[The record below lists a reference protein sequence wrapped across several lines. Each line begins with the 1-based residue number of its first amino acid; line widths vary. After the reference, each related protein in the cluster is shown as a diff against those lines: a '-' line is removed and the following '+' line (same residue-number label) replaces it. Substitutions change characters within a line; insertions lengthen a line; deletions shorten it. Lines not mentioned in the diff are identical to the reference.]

1 MKKIACVAV
10 LVLACAP
17 VSVWAE
23 DLKPDMKA
31 PDAKASDAEKPK
43 ELKEKKQKE
52 KEKKEKPEQKK
63 PETKKPELITP
74 WDMAFGGAM
83 MSDYNFRGITQSN
96 HRPSVASYFEPR
108 YNFDNSL
115 QAYLGLSGESISFSN
130 RAPSEIDFY
139 GGIRPAFGNLALD
152 FGAWYYWYP
161 GGECSHKFIRDCF
174 PSLSNGNVIKADL
187 SFWEAYGKAIYA
199 VNDQFWLGGAAY
211 WSPSVFNSGA
221 EGTFLAGMAK
231 YILPPVLPYGIGS
244 FISAD
249 VGHWFLGTSD
259 SFYAVR
265 GFPGGI
271 PYKSYTTWD
280 VGLAFTWKQ
289 FTLDL
294 RYYDT
299 NLNRG
304 DCNAF
309 TKDFGA
315 GGVSST
321 PINPGGPGSSWCGAT
336 FLAKLSIDLT
346 KDNLKKREERMS
358 EEKKPEMKGWEE
370 KGPEDKR
377 PEDKKTEDKKTED
390 KKTED
395 KKTEDKKTEGK
406 KAEDKKA
413 EDKKAEDKKAEDKKA
428 EDKKAELKNPWDIAF
443 GTALM
448 SEFNI
453 RGVSGTDH
461 RPSMEPY
468 FESRYNFSD
477 SLQAYMRLWGN
488 SVVFPNR
495 AAVAINLWAGTRTTF
510 GNLAL
515 DYGLWPRWFPGGE
528 CTEPLSFAP
537 CGTGRLSQRGVVI
550 PADLSFWEIFARAT
564 YHVDNRLSFSGGAYW
579 SPSVFNSGDPA
590 TYVVGTAKY
599 ILPTIR
605 PWNIGWLVFGEVGH
619 WFREGTPYPSYT
631 NWYAGLAFTWKQFTL
646 DLRYS
651 DTNRPDC
658 LTETANVALL
668 EVAGIPRSDRCGKT
682 FIGRLSVDLTRDNLR

>member
-1 MKKIACVAV
+1 MKKIACAAAF
-10 LVLACAP
+10 VLACVP
-17 VSVWAE
+17 VSVLAE
-23 DLKPDMKA
+23 DLTPDTKTADVEM
-31 PDAKASDAEKPK
+31 PDAKKPK
-43 ELKEKKQKE
+43 EKKEKE
-52 KEKKEKPEQKK
+52 EEKKEKPEARK
-63 PETKKPELITP
+63 PETKKLELMTP
-74 WDMAFGGAM
+74 WDIAFGAAI

-96 HRPSVASYFEPR
+96 HRPSVTAYFEPR
-108 YNFDNSL
+108 YSFNNSL
-115 QAYLGLSGESISFSN
+115 QGYVGLSGESITFPN
-130 RAPSEIDFY
+130 RPVAETDLY

-161 GGECSHKFIRDCF
+161 DGKCFHNFIQDCF
-174 PSLSNGNVIKADL
+174 PSLTNGNAVKADL

-199 VNDQFWLGGAAY
+199 VNDQFWFGGAAY

-231 YILPPVLPYGIGS
+231 YILPPVLPNGIGG

-271 PYKSYTTWD
+271 PYKSYTTWN

-294 RYYDT
+294 RYFDT
-299 NLNRG
+299 NLNKG

-309 TKDFGA
+309 TKDFTA
-315 GGVSST
+315 GGVFST
-321 PINPGGPGSSWCGAT
+321 PINPGGPGSNWCGAT

-346 KDNLKKREERMS
+346 RENLNKSEEKKSEEKKSEEKRSEEKKS
-358 EEKKPEMKGWEE
+358 EEKKPEEKKPEDQRFKPEERRWGEKGSQEKGSQEKGSEE
-370 KGPEDKR
+370 KKPEQKK
-377 PEDKKTEDKKTED
+377 PEM
-390 KKTED
+390 
-395 KKTEDKKTEGK
+395 
-406 KAEDKKA
+406 
-413 EDKKAEDKKAEDKKA
+413 
-428 EDKKAELKNPWDIAF
+428 KNPWDIAF

-448 SEFNI
+448 SDFNI
-453 RGVSGTDH
+453 RGVSASNH
-461 RPSMEPY
+461 RPSAEPY
-468 FESRYNFSD
+468 FEPRYNFSD

-488 SVVFPNR
+488 SIEFPNR
-495 AAVAINLWAGTRTTF
+495 AGVVINLWAGARPTF
-510 GNLAL
+510 GKLEL
-515 DYGLWPRWFPGGE
+515 DYGYWQRWFPGGE
-528 CTEPLSFAP
+528 CVTVVSMTP
-537 CGTGRLSQRGVVI
+537 CGIGGLQPGSVI
-550 PADLSFWEIFARAT
+550 PADLNFWEIFAKAN
-564 YHVDNRLSFSGGAYW
+564 YHVNSQFSFGGGAYW

-599 ILPTIR
+599 ILPAIR
-605 PWNIGWLVFGEVGH
+605 PWNIGWHLFGEAGH

-658 LTETANVALL
+658 LTQTANVAIL
-668 EVAGIPRSDRCGKT
+668 EAAGIPRSDRCGKT
-682 FIGRLSVDLTRDNLR
+682 FIGKLSVDLTRDNLK